1 YILDRFD
8 EEKLLISEG
17 ICDQLDHAS
26 STYCYG
32 GKAGL
37 DACGDEKKV
46 ELEILKDETLLQL
59 FKEKDS
65 SILNLKQFY
74 TQTFT
79 PISVVLIDKK
89 EKIAQVFE
97 KLQIYKKH
105 FRILA
110 FLDQDAILENPYM
123 LVWRIVNNIDAK
135 RDIFIKKDCIGIDAT
150 NKGLLEDYY
159 K

>member
-1 YILDRFD
+1 
-8 EEKLLISEG
+8 
-17 ICDQLDHAS
+17 
-26 STYCYG
+26 
-32 GKAGL
+32 
-37 DACGDEKKV
+37 V

-159 K
+159 KAWPLMTNCSKEVINKLIAKKLLPNDEKFFKKFEIF